1 MVATVE
7 KPVEAPPSIGA
18 ARFGKLLHEIGLLI
32 HSRGESQ
39 HDDRERA
46 KPADS
51 HTDRLSAKGLE
62 RFADMEP
69 LMVHDMVTRGLP
81 VLLARTMMDSYELV
95 QKDAVLQAIGV
106 SERTLQRGK
115 DADRRLDSNASDRL
129 LRLAAITEHA
139 IDVLGSQ
146 EEAERWLLKPAL
158 ALDQRR
164 PIDLLQS
171 SEGTELVKALLTRMD
186 YGVYA

>member
-1 MVATVE
+1 MVATVH
-7 KPVEAPPSIGA
+7 KPEGPPPSIRA
-18 ARFGKLLHEIGLLI
+18 ARFGKLLQELGMLI
-32 HSRGESQ
+32 DARDQ
-39 HDDRERA
+39 QQRDDEGRTE
-46 KPADS
+46 PAS
-51 HTDRLSAKGLE
+51 KMNQLSAKGLE

-69 LMVHDMVTRGLP
+69 LVVHDMVTRGLP

-95 QKDAVLQAIGV
+95 ERDAVLQAIGV

-146 EEAERWLLKPAL
+146 DEAERWLLKPAL

>member
-1 MVATVE
+1 MVATVH
-7 KPVEAPPSIGA
+7 KPEGAPPSIRA
-18 ARFGKLLHEIGLLI
+18 ARFGKLLHELGMLI
-32 HSRGESQ
+32 DARDEPQ
-39 HDDRERA
+39 RDDRGRA
-46 KPADS
+46 EPADS
-51 HTDRLSAKGLE
+51 KINRLSAKGLE

-69 LMVHDMVTRGLP
+69 LVVHDMVTRGLP

-146 EEAERWLLKPAL
+146 DEAERWLLKPAL

-171 SEGTELVKALLTRMD
+171 SEGTELVKTLLTRMD